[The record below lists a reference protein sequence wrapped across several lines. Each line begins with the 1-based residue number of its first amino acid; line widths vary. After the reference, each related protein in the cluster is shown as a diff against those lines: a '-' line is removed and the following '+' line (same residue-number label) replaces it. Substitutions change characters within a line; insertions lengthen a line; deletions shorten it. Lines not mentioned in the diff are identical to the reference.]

1 MFQRQRPKRSN
12 DFRSRVRAT
21 HFFWLGVLI
30 NFQSTQRCFNVN
42 MMSRTNNSAQNDVY
56 PKYQNNFLI
65 IQDVITKTYQEIKNS
80 IQFSNFEKK
89 LGIFSK
95 LKLKSLT

>member
-1 MFQRQRPKRSN
+1 
-12 DFRSRVRAT
+12 
-21 HFFWLGVLI
+21 
-30 NFQSTQRCFNVN
+30 

-95 LKLKSLT
+95 LKLKSLTWHKNKALKYAHCHGYYQPKGSLKKFMIL